1 MKKPTLG
8 DVLTVALV
16 LVQCAFLL
24 AVTFA
29 AGGATLDGDAAK
41 VCANLRGVWEQGR
54 LILQDWVYPTTM
66 ELDCALL
73 FALPFYG
80 LTGDPVLALH
90 LADGVLVFAW
100 AGVVWLLCRRLGAR
114 RGTAALAVLLVL
126 APWRFGMLDY
136 WNMLFLNAAQY
147 SFKVLLPLLL
157 FALLLARR
165 PRAGDWL
172 LAAFCLAG
180 IGLTGLSSGVYTAA
194 CGLAPVLLWFFWR
207 CWRQACRPSAYQGVC
222 AGGAVLATGAGL
234 WANAAFGAAAKGDS
248 MTLVGAADFVT
259 NAANC
264 LVGFWRLFG
273 GIPDGETPVEALS
286 LAGVTTLLRAGLAAA
301 LIWAAVRAVRG
312 LRRWRRRLPDGA
324 GCLVW
329 MFGWNLA
336 VLLLTDTRYGD
347 PLFEYRYHLMGAVPL
362 LILLAITLG
371 RLPATLVRLP
381 ARLLAAGAVLAVVVL
396 ADAGAVGAIWQPDG
410 TVGVTTPQ
418 RQLVDALDESGIEA
432 DDVFVDYEAGGA
444 EICAALD
451 GRRRYVILESG
462 CETTI
467 VYDGPRGD
475 ADASSYG
482 APSVLAL
489 KAGQPLSERAPAWL
503 AAQYQYL
510 ARAGGYD
517 LYACTGRNLLDGS
530 AGLGFGSEG
539 VDYCN
544 SRGYICNGTV
554 DTDRRL
560 HAQGAGVVV
569 ESDALPVHCDAVLT
583 LEYEIVSGAGG
594 TLRARQG
601 GEVVAETRFTGRG
614 EVQLDLPAGE
624 TALEIELDPDTEA
637 TIGRLIFRK
646 R

>member
-172 LAAFCLAG
+172 LAALCLAG

-194 CGLAPVLLWFFWR
+194 CGLAPVLLWFLWR
-207 CWRQACRPSAYQGVC
+207 CWRQACRPSAFQGVC

-362 LILLAITLG
+362 LILLALPG
-371 RLPATLVRLP
+371 RTGRTVAHAGP
-381 ARLLAAGAVLAVVVL
+381 AAGN
-396 ADAGAVGAIWQPDG
+396 AGAAAGP
-410 TVGVTTPQ
+410 P
-418 RQLVDALDESGIEA
+418 
-432 DDVFVDYEAGGA
+432 AGG
-444 EICAALD
+444 
-451 GRRRYVILESG
+451 RR
-462 CETTI
+462 C
-467 VYDGPRGD
+467 
-475 ADASSYG
+475 
-482 APSVLAL
+482 
-489 KAGQPLSERAPAWL
+489 
-503 AAQYQYL
+503 
-510 ARAGGYD
+510 AGG
-517 LYACTGRNLLDGS
+517 C
-530 AGLGFGSEG
+530 
-539 VDYCN
+539 
-544 SRGYICNGTV
+544 
-554 DTDRRL
+554 
-560 HAQGAGVVV
+560 
-569 ESDALPVHCDAVLT
+569 
-583 LEYEIVSGAGG
+583 GAGG
-594 TLRARQG
+594 CRRRG
-601 GEVVAETRFTGRG
+601 GDLATGWNRRRHHAAAA
-614 EVQLDLPAGE
+614 AG
-624 TALEIELDPDTEA
+624 
-637 TIGRLIFRK
+637 
-646 R
+646 